1 MITRRHLLVS
11 FGALTA
17 LAFAPRAWAQMQG
30 AKPVPEAATFI
41 SDLTDKAISGLTK
54 RDLPPEERAVE
65 FRKIFTTN
73 FDVPAIG
80 RFALGRYWRTA
91 SEEEKAEYLKLF
103 EDFIVG
109 TYAARFGDYSG
120 EKIKINGTRLG
131 DEGEV
136 TVYTEL
142 QRANNAGPP
151 YKVDWRL
158 RREDHVQDLRH
169 HRRRY
174 FDERHA
180 ARRFLGGDPAL
191 RRQGLRPDRLA
202 QGKNGGRAEVIRAT
216 FATKT
221 PGLVP
226 GVFVLRAIR
235 R

>member
-1 MITRRHLLVS
+1 MIARRHLLAC

-17 LAFAPRAWAQMQG
+17 LAFVPRAWAQVQG

-54 RDLPPEERAVE
+54 RELPPEERAAE

-109 TYAARFGDYSG
+109 TYSARFGDYSG

-158 RREDHVQDLRH
+158 RREGSTFKI
-169 HRRRY
+169 
-174 FDERHA
+174 FDIIAEGISMSVTQRDDFSA
-180 ARRFLGGDPAL
+180 AIQRSGGKIS
-191 RRQGLRPDRLA
+191 GLIASL
-202 QGKNGGRAEVIRAT
+202 KE
-216 FATKT
+216 KT
-221 PGLVP
+221 AAVP
-226 GVFVLRAIR
+226 K
-235 R
+235 